1 MGSKEGQE
9 LREGERRRA
18 GSSSPPPK
26 ADRHTSVMHYRPEH
40 NIKNFNTPGI
50 KHKRNFCGLILGRN
64 ILGHEKRE

>member
-1 MGSKEGQE
+1 MGADSTGSEEGQE

-40 NIKNFNTPGI
+40 KL
-50 KHKRNFCGLILGRN
+50 KILT
-64 ILGHEKRE
+64 LLE